1 MGYAELLWVDRLG
14 MYVRVEA
21 EGHIAGLKVVRVP
34 FPRAVMDDRDAR
46 RYAPRGLEG
55 WWGQTVHKA

>member
-1 MGYAELLWVDRLG
+1 
-14 MYVRVEA
+14 
-21 EGHIAGLKVVRVP
+21 
-34 FPRAVMDDRDAR
+34 VMDDRDAR